1 MKGKKRNKPKK
12 KNNLKGKCQNYRQQR
27 DEGNIS

>member
-1 MKGKKRNKPKK
+1 MKEKRKKPKK
-12 KNNLKGKCQNYRQQR
+12 KNNLKGKRQNYRQQR

>member
-1 MKGKKRNKPKK
+1 MKEEKNPKK